1 MVRVTTKDSQ
11 GNPVGN
17 TAFTLKRNLSVN
29 RANASTTVTAGA
41 LIVTDARGN
50 TQSNFSST
58 TALIYG
64 VTGADGTTTLA
75 LKQDNT
81 TGLKTELT
89 AMLDADNN
97 VKSML
102 PVVFT
107 VITSPD
113 APKAKFWGHMAETMT
128 GADGLIYKRPLL
140 QDELSV
146 TTSRSSF
153 QEDGESWSLF
163 SPDQSNNTSVNGCG
177 AGYVPVES
185 ELESLYADEGYV
197 PIHDVTGWPVSRAYI
212 SSTVVAYYT
221 QTFNFK
227 AVSLKTGDGTEVMSS
242 NIGLL
247 SCRATPV
254 AVTSHIIV
262 EANDAT
268 QFVKVDETLSA
279 LKRKKVTTR

>member
-41 LIVTDARGN
+41 LIVTDAWGN

-89 AMLDADNN
+89 AMLDTDNN

-113 APKAKFWGHMAETMT
+113 TPKAKFWG
-128 GADGLIYKRPLL
+128 IY
-140 QDELSV
+140 
-146 TTSRSSF
+146 
-153 QEDGESWSLF
+153 
-163 SPDQSNNTSVNGCG
+163 
-177 AGYVPVES
+177 
-185 ELESLYADEGYV
+185 
-197 PIHDVTGWPVSRAYI
+197 
-212 SSTVVAYYT
+212 
-221 QTFNFK
+221 
-227 AVSLKTGDGTEVMSS
+227 
-242 NIGLL
+242 
-247 SCRATPV
+247 
-254 AVTSHIIV
+254 
-262 EANDAT
+262 
-268 QFVKVDETLSA
+268 
-279 LKRKKVTTR
+279 